1 MIRVTKIPITNA
13 RYARSKRK
21 PSDSNVDTLRV
32 TLVNLLPPRTCVGI
46 HRVYYSRVY
55 YNKKRLLT
63 RREEK
68 KEGKGGRRKEGRRKT
83 EGRKQHREGGSGG
96 GERSNSMRLVQC
108 ESSRGKLARGCCSRF
123 PDFTTLNKLP
133 MQI

>member
-83 EGRKQHREGGSGG
+83 EGNNIER
-96 GERSNSMRLVQC
+96 GEVEEASVRILCDSYNASPLA
-108 ESSRGKLARGCCSRF
+108 ESLRAVAARDFQISRR
-123 PDFTTLNKLP
+123 
-133 MQI
+133 